1 MDNDGF
7 ITDLHAELLQESNKL
22 GIGIEKLDFN
32 LLGFIT
38 TYTLDDGANYKRLS
52 EKELVLFDDEN
63 VFLNEKLKIQ
73 QSYKIQIYPTKSK
86 KSNFKPPKIKLIENK
101 DITKL
106 IAEIDFDEVVFYP
119 NIAMEILQEIY
130 KRMIKEGFFI
140 GIRIFDFKKALITVV
155 TRLKDRTLKHRK
167 VKIEIASGVH
177 PISPESE
184 KLIICYKDKASQD
197 DDGIQKVSIIGIN
210 KGDLILRYIQPGTAR
225 KGRNL
230 KLAFIEPHIPPE
242 NKIEFACSENLEAKE
257 VCKLPERVHCVEYYA
272 KKKGFVTRTP
282 DGKFDIENEL
292 NLASA
297 TLKETGAILGGL
309 DNNITVNIKSNS
321 DLEDAVGSGVRIE
334 CENIIVNGNVGSN
347 TILRAK
353 SVKIYGNTNNSA
365 KIYADNAYISK
376 HKGYLKAKEVD
387 IDTLENG
394 NIDAQKVKIKKGLGG
409 NVRAQKV
416 LISSLGNNNTINF
429 SEMALIEQCSGTNN
443 KFTAQIIEEEETLKS
458 LKAIEDRQ
466 RELPRLI
473 EQFENAINSS
483 KSGIDTLM
491 KKIKNLQS
499 QNMPVP
505 ANFMQMVREYKGY
518 VSELARLNV
527 QGNELKTQKEEL
539 IKRLR
544 ERDEELFDTKIIN
557 KGKSWQDM
565 NVIKWKFSHTECSY
579 MPRRG
584 EEAVLFFVKRYFDNS
599 EIQIQVANEF
609 EEKDLEW
616 LKQ

>member
-130 KRMIKEGFFI
+130 KKMIKEGFFI

-242 NKIEFACSENLEAKE
+242 NKIEFSCSENLEAKE

-297 TLKETGAILGGL
+297 TLKEMGAILGGL

-347 TILRAK
+347 TILRAR

-544 ERDEELFDTKIIN
+544 ERDEELFDAKIIN

-565 NVIKWKFSHTECSY
+565 NVIKWKFSHAECSY

-584 EEAVLFFVKRYFDNS
+584 EEAVLFFAKRYFDNN